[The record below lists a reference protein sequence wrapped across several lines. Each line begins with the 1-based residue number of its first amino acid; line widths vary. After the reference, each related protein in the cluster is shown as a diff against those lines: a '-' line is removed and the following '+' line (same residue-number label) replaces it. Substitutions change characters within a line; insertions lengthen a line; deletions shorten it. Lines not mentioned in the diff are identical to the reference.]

1 MSVPADPSAPAAPPT
16 PVGEPPE
23 FAQSPSTN
31 PSNRGAHNPDV
42 QADILLDAG
51 DDPGERMVLNMGPQH
66 PSTHGVLRILLEIDG
81 ERVITAT
88 PDVGYLHRGMEK
100 LGESLGYHRFI
111 PYTDRLDYLA
121 PLSNNCAIAL
131 AAERVCGI
139 DIPERAK
146 SLRVICC
153 ELARIS
159 AHLLGLGA
167 YSMDVGAMTVF
178 LYTFTERE
186 RLYNFFE
193 YLTGARF
200 TTSYTRIGGVARD
213 AEDGWL
219 QEVLQFVK
227 GFHKKVDTWE
237 KLLTRNRIWRIRN
250 EGVGVITQQM
260 ALSYGITGPVLR
272 GSGVPYDVRKD
283 RPYFGYEKYDF
294 DVPVGEHGDAYDR
307 YLVRLEEMRQSAR
320 IVAQA
325 IDGIRPGPILADE
338 PKYVLPEKYD
348 VLTSME
354 ELIHQFMLVTGEM
367 DSPKGEIHSY
377 IENPKGEHG
386 YYVRSEG
393 GAAPWRLKMRAPSFV
408 NLQVLKDIL
417 PGQMIADIVAILGS
431 IDFVMGECDK

>member
-1 MSVPADPSAPAAPPT
+1 MSVPLDPGPTAVIPAAGSGAAWDPDIRLD
-16 PVGEPPE
+16 
-23 FAQSPSTN
+23 
-31 PSNRGAHNPDV
+31 RGDE
-42 QADILLDAG
+42 IG
-51 DDPGERMVLNMGPQH
+51 DRMVLNMGPQH
-66 PSTHGVLRILLEIDG
+66 PSTHGVLRLLLEIDG
-81 ERVITAT
+81 ERVIKAT

-100 LGESLGYHRFI
+100 LGETLGYHRFI

-139 DIPERAK
+139 QAPPRAQA
-146 SLRVICC
+146 LRVICC

-193 YLTGARF
+193 FLTGARF
-200 TTSYTRIGGVARD
+200 TTSYARIGGVARD
-213 AEDGWL
+213 AEEGWL
-219 QEVLQFVK
+219 REVREFADS
-227 GFHKKVDTWE
+227 FHEKVDTWE

-250 EGVGVITQQM
+250 EGIGVITREM
-260 ALSYGITGPVLR
+260 ALSYGLTGPVLR

-283 RPYFGYEKYDF
+283 RPYFGYEQYDF
-294 DVPVGEHGDAYDR
+294 DVPVGRHGDAYDR
-307 YLVRLEEMRQSAR
+307 YLVRVEELRQSAR
-320 IVAQA
+320 IVVQA
-325 IDGIRPGPILADE
+325 IDRLPRGPILADE
-338 PKYVLPEKYD
+338 PKYVLPAKQG
-348 VLTSME
+348 VLLGME

-367 DSPKGEIHSY
+367 DTPVGEITSY

-408 NLQVLKDIL
+408 NLQVLKEIL
-417 PGQMIADIVAILGS
+417 PGVLVADIVAILGS

>member
-1 MSVPADPSAPAAPPT
+1 MTAPSDAHTTAASPPK

-23 FAQSPSTN
+23 FET
-31 PSNRGAHNPDV
+31 
-42 QADILLDAG
+42 DIRLDQG
-51 DDPGERMVLNMGPQH
+51 DELGERMVLNMGPQH
-66 PSTHGVLRILLEIDG
+66 PSTHGVLRLVLEIDG

-121 PLSNNCAIAL
+121 PLSNNCSIAL
-131 AAERVCGI
+131 AAEQVCGI
-139 DIPERAK
+139 QSPPRADAI
-146 SLRVICC
+146 RVICC

-200 TTSYTRIGGVARD
+200 TTTYTRVGGVARD

-219 QEVLQFVK
+219 KEVREFANT
-227 GFHKKVDTWE
+227 FHKKVDTWE
-237 KLLTRNRIWRIRN
+237 RLLTRNRIWRIRN
-250 EGVGVITQQM
+250 EGVGVITRDM
-260 ALSYGITGPVLR
+260 ALSYGLTGPVAR
-272 GSGVPYDVRKD
+272 GSGVAYDVRKD
-283 RPYFGYEKYDF
+283 RPYFHYADLDF
-294 DVPVGEHGDAYDR
+294 DVPVGQHGDAYDR
-307 YLVRLEEMRQSAR
+307 YLVRIEEMRQAAR
-320 IVAQA
+320 LVVQM
-325 IDGIRPGPILADE
+325 IDKMPDGPILADE
-338 PKYVLPEKYD
+338 PKFVLPAKYD

-354 ELIHQFMLVTGEM
+354 QLIHQFMLVTGEM
-367 DSPKGEIHSY
+367 DTPTGEIHSY

-417 PGQMIADIVAILGS
+417 PGVMIADIVAILGS

>member
-23 FAQSPSTN
+23 FTRPHVPGVN
-31 PSNRGAHNPDV
+31 
-42 QADILLDAG
+42 ADILLDAG
-51 DDPGERMVLNMGPQH
+51 DDPGDRMILNMGPQH

-81 ERVITAT
+81 ERVVTAV

-139 DIPERAK
+139 EAPERAQAI
-146 SLRVICC
+146 RVICC

-200 TTSYTRIGGVARD
+200 TTTFARIGGVARD
-213 AEDGWL
+213 AEAGWL
-219 QEVLQFVK
+219 EEVLQFVK

-237 KLLTRNRIWRIRN
+237 KLLTNNRIWRIRN

-260 ALSYGITGPVLR
+260 ALSYGLTGPVLR
-272 GSGVPYDVRKD
+272 GTGVAYDVRKD
-283 RPYFGYEKYDF
+283 RPYFGYENYDF
-294 DVPVGEHGDAYDR
+294 DVPIGEHGDAYDR

-325 IDGIRPGPILADE
+325 IDGISPGPFLADE
-338 PKYVLPEKYD
+338 PKYVLPEKCE

-386 YYVRSEG
+386 YYIRSEG

-408 NLQVLKDIL
+408 NLQVLKEIL
-417 PGQMIADIVAILGS
+417 PGQLIADIVAILGS